1 MYAKVGMNAM
11 VTQFDK
17 TVFGKDAREFRPERW
32 LEGEERFRLMGK
44 AMLVFSAGTRTC
56 IGRHVSVA
64 NHISMQYR
72 IE

>member
-1 MYAKVGMNAM
+1 
-11 VTQFDK
+11 
-17 TVFGKDAREFRPERW
+17 
-32 LEGEERFRLMGK
+32 MGK

-72 IE
+72 ID

>member
-32 LEGEERFRLMGK
+32 LEGEERFRLMEK
-44 AMLVFSAGTRTC
+44 SMLVFGAGTRTC

-72 IE
+72 ID

>member
-1 MYAKVGMNAM
+1 MYAKVGMNPM

-32 LEGEERFRLMGK
+32 LEGEERFRLMEK
-44 AMLVFSAGTRTC
+44 AMLVFGASTRTC

-64 NHISMQYR
+64 IHISMQYR
-72 IE
+72 ID